1 MSVMARE
8 RVPRFVNFVAALG
21 HCLLE
26 EGEVL
31 GPVLILLSF
40 VGVLWLASAMVQLA
54 CEMIVDPSATDVTA
68 RLASL
73 SIDPSK
79 WI

>member
-1 MSVMARE
+1 MARAS
-8 RVPRFVNFVAALG
+8 RFVRNFVAALG
-21 HCLLE
+21 HCALG
-26 EGEVL
+26 EGEVF
-31 GPVLILLSF
+31 GPVLIILSF
-40 VGVLWLASAMVQLA
+40 VGVLWLVSAAAQLA
-54 CEMIVDPSATDVTA
+54 YEMVCDPNAADVAA

>member
-1 MSVMARE
+1 MAGE
-8 RVPRFVNFVAALG
+8 RISRFFKNFVAAAG

-31 GPVLILLSF
+31 GPVLLLLSL
-40 VGVLWLASAMVQLA
+40 VGVLWLAFAMVQLA
-54 CEMIVDPSATDVTA
+54 YEIIWDPNAADVA
-68 RLASL
+68 SRLASL

>member
-1 MSVMARE
+1 MARE
-8 RVPRFVNFVAALG
+8 RVSQFVKNLVAALG
-21 HCLLE
+21 HCALE
-26 EGEVL
+26 EGEAL

-40 VGVLWLASAMVQLA
+40 VGVLWLAFATVQFA
-54 CEMIVDPSATDVTA
+54 HEIIWDPNAADVAA

>member
-1 MSVMARE
+1 MAGK
-8 RVPRFVNFVAALG
+8 RVARFVKNFVAALG
-21 HCLLE
+21 HCLFE
-26 EGEVL
+26 GGEVL

-40 VGVLWLASAMVQLA
+40 VGVLWLASAMVQVA
-54 CEMIVDPSATDVTA
+54 YEMICDPNAADVGA

-73 SIDPSK
+73 SIDPTK